1 MKKLIIIIILL
12 SCTRLYA
19 QQAPRPLKIGDTIP
33 SIVITNLLSQNR
45 QVSLSD
51 LHRQPLL
58 IINFW
63 ATWCVP
69 CLRELPRLDSL
80 AAAHS
85 AEMKVLSVAY
95 EKEPV
100 VSGFLTKHPDIKTS
114 HLVMATDDHVLI
126 NYFKHNVLPHN
137 IWIDQNGVIKNV
149 TGGED
154 INEQNVMTFARHQP
168 LHVHNLTA
176 APYFDVF
183 APFHLSDS
191 VYEYRSILTKYIDG
205 IPGGHDAQG
214 VFQHPT
220 ERWLIRDFSF
230 NSSTQQLL
238 WTAVDKD
245 EYTQDYYGVMKI
257 ITSDSTRFFW
267 PSQCPQSFARSKY
280 RSKLDWEFDNTYCY
294 ELTLPSARKDST
306 FYDYELNDLKRIF
319 NIEVTVQHPIIPT
332 CNLTLKSG
340 YNFKRPLNDS
350 AYIDLGTNRI
360 IAHNVSILRLCNFL
374 NKKIKSDR
382 NSKCD
387 DPPYVDKT
395 GIKNNIDLE
404 IDFTEE
410 PPTYT
415 EIKKLI
421 KDKYGIDFQIVEQPY
436 PVTIIK
442 DLTP

>member
-1 MKKLIIIIILL
+1 MKKLILIIILL

-19 QQAPRPLKIGDTIP
+19 QRAIRPLKIGDTIP
-33 SIVITNLLSQNR
+33 SIVLTNLLSQNK

-51 LHRQPLL
+51 LHQQPLL

-80 AAAHS
+80 AAAHP

-95 EKEPV
+95 EKGSV
-100 VSGFLTKHPDIKTS
+100 VSAFLTKHPEIKTS
-114 HLVMATDDHVLI
+114 HLEMTTDDHVLI

-137 IWIDQNGVIKNV
+137 VWIDQNGVVKNI
-149 TGGED
+149 TGGEE
-154 INEQNVMTFARHQP
+154 INDQNVFTFIHHKP

-176 APYFDVF
+176 APVFDVF
-183 APFHLSDS
+183 EPFHLSDS
-191 VYEYRSILTKYIDG
+191 VFEYRSILTKYIDG
-205 IPGGHDAQG
+205 IPGGHSAQG
-214 VFQHPT
+214 VFHHPT

-230 NSSTQQLL
+230 NFSRQQLL

-245 EYTQDYYGVMKI
+245 EYTQDYYGIMKI

-267 PSQCPQSFARSKY
+267 PNQCPASFARSKY
-280 RSKLDWEFDNTYCY
+280 TSRLDWEFDNTFCY
-294 ELTLPSARKDST
+294 ELTLPFARKDSA
-306 FYDYELNDLKRIF
+306 FYDDELNDLKRIF
-319 NIEVTVQHPIIPT
+319 NIEVTVEHPVIPT

-340 YNFKRPLNDS
+340 YKFKRPLNDS
-350 AYIDLGTNRI
+350 AYIDLGRNKIT
-360 IAHNVSILRLCNFL
+360 AHNVSILRLFNLL
-374 NKKIKSDR
+374 NKKVKPDR

-404 IDFTEE
+404 IEFSGEL
-410 PPTYT
+410 PTYA
-415 EIKKLI
+415 EIKELI
-421 KDKYGIDFQIVEQPY
+421 KNKYGIDFQIVKQPY
-436 PVTIIK
+436 PVTVIK